1 MKLKEEMDKA
11 VEQGLEFI
19 PPYKIADM
27 AKTANKITQILA
39 DKAMPISYG
48 YSEMRI
54 ILRMVEN
61 TLAEGIREKEES
73 LCQKLT

>member
-1 MKLKEEMDKA
+1 MKLMEEINRA
-11 VEQGLEFI
+11 NEEGLELI
-19 PPYKIADM
+19 PPYKLAET

-73 LCQKLT
+73 LCQKST